1 MYLALNMT
9 SIVLMITGSSLS
21 MFSLMTLSA
30 TGCGLLIQ
38 GYITKSN
45 LSDKLQCKFKYQSR
59 KNSHTDNFVF
69 ERCAIRRS
77 HTLI

>member
-45 LSDKLQCKFKYQSR
+45 LSD
-59 KNSHTDNFVF
+59 
-69 ERCAIRRS
+69 
-77 HTLI
+77 